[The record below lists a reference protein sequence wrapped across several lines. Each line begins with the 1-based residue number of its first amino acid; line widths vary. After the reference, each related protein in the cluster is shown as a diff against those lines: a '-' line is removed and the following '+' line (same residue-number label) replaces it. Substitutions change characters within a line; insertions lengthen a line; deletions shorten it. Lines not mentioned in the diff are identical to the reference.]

1 MAYRSELDMVVL
13 KEKPLVP
20 EETSGFESVPLLVRM
35 GLRADAR
42 APHAA
47 QALTSSSRPSW
58 RRQRPEPRQ
67 PRLPPLLRQL
77 LLPART
83 LLQLRPAADAPRH
96 PTGRSREIGR
106 ASCRE
111 RVGHV

>member
-1 MAYRSELDMVVL
+1 
-13 KEKPLVP
+13 
-20 EETSGFESVPLLVRM
+20 M

-83 LLQLRPAADAPRH
+83 LLQLRHAADAPRQ
-96 PTGRSREIGR
+96 PTDRKRVVEGKGVFVRVDLGGRRLIKKEIIQFVPDR
-106 ASCRE
+106 
-111 RVGHV
+111 